1 MAGQITKRGENTWYV
16 RIFLGRDANG
26 KRKYFNK
33 TVHGTKKDAQ
43 KFLTAK
49 LREKDLG
56 VFIEPA
62 AMSVDS
68 FLDKWLKESA
78 KQRLRE
84 NTFNSY
90 QDMLR
95 WHVREK
101 IGAKR
106 LCDLQGYDVQKLY
119 NELTASGLSPRTV
132 RYAHAILTSALK
144 QAVKWQMIIRNPC
157 ENCDLPKKEKKEMK
171 HLSREETA
179 RFLQVAKDDKWFP
192 LFLIAVELGLR
203 PEEYFALQWKDFDFE
218 NNVVSI
224 RRAVIEKRGGGF
236 YFSDVKTTSSVRSI
250 NISNAIVKALKTH
263 RRSQLEE
270 RMKIGADYQNLDL
283 VFASELGT
291 PLMRRNLINRHFKP
305 LLKKAELKNI
315 RLYDLRHTTAS
326 LLLAANEHPKVVQE
340 RLGHSSVMIT
350 LDTYSHVSPTM
361 QKAATEKLEKM
372 LYGK

>member
-16 RIFLGRDANG
+16 RIFLGRDAKN
-26 KRKYFNK
+26 KRKFFNK
-33 TVHGTKKDAQ
+33 TIHGLKKDAQ

-56 VFIEPA
+56 IFVEPA
-62 AMSVDS
+62 AMLLNE

-101 IGAKR
+101 IGLKR
-106 LCDLQGYDVQKLY
+106 LCDLQSYDVQKLY
-119 NELTASGLSPRTV
+119 NEMTEGGLSPRTV
-132 RYAHAILTSALK
+132 RYVHAILTSALK
-144 QAVKWQMIIRNPC
+144 QAVKWQMIVRNPC
-157 ENCDLPKKEKKEMK
+157 ENCDLPKKVKKEMK
-171 HLSREETA
+171 HLSREETTK
-179 RFLQVAKDDKWFP
+179 FLEAAKNDKWFA
-192 LFLIAVELGLR
+192 LFLIAIELGLR

-218 NNVVSI
+218 NKIVSV

-236 YFSDVKTTSSVRSI
+236 YFSDVKTASSVRSI
-250 NISNAIVKALKTH
+250 DISTEIVKALKTQ
-263 RRSQLEE
+263 RRNQLEE
-270 RMKIGADYQNLDL
+270 RMKIGTAYQNLDL

-305 LLKKAELKNI
+305 LLKKAELKDI

-361 QKAATEKLEKM
+361 QKAATEKLEKL
-372 LYGK
+372 LYGT

>member
-1 MAGQITKRGENTWYV
+1 MAGQITKRGENTCYV
-16 RIFLGRDANG
+16 RIFLGRDAKN
-26 KRKYFNK
+26 KRKFFNK
-33 TVHGTKKDAQ
+33 TIHGLKKDAQ

-56 VFIEPA
+56 IFVEPA
-62 AMSVDS
+62 AMLLNE

-101 IGAKR
+101 IGLKR
-106 LCDLQGYDVQKLY
+106 LCDLQSYDVQKLY
-119 NELTASGLSPRTV
+119 NEMTEGGLSPRTV
-132 RYAHAILTSALK
+132 RYVHAILTSALK
-144 QAVKWQMIIRNPC
+144 QAVKWQMIVRNPC
-157 ENCDLPKKEKKEMK
+157 ENCDLPKKVKKEMK
-171 HLSREETA
+171 HLSREETTK
-179 RFLQVAKDDKWFP
+179 FLEAAKNDKWFA
-192 LFLIAVELGLR
+192 LFLIAIELGLR

-218 NNVVSI
+218 NKIVSV

-236 YFSDVKTTSSVRSI
+236 YFSDVKTASSVRSI
-250 NISNAIVKALKTH
+250 DISTEIVKALKTQ
-263 RRSQLEE
+263 RRNQLEE
-270 RMKIGADYQNLDL
+270 RMKIGTAYQNLDL

-305 LLKKAELKNI
+305 LLKKAELKDI

-361 QKAATEKLEKM
+361 QKAATEKLEKL
-372 LYGK
+372 LYGT

>member
-1 MAGQITKRGENTWYV
+1 MAGQITKRGENIWYV
-16 RIFLGRDANG
+16 RIFLGKDVKG
-26 KRKYFNK
+26 SRKYFNK
-33 TVHGTKKDAQ
+33 TIHGSKKDAQ

-56 VFIEPA
+56 IFVEPA
-62 AMSVDS
+62 AMLLNE

-95 WHVREK
+95 WHIREK
-101 IGAKR
+101 IGLKR
-106 LCDLQGYDVQKLY
+106 LCDLQTYDVQELY
-119 NELTASGLSPRTV
+119 NEMTESGLSPRTV
-132 RYAHAILTSALK
+132 RYVHAVLTSALK
-144 QAVKWQMIIRNPC
+144 QAVKWQMIVRDPC
-157 ENCDLPKKEKKEMK
+157 ENCDLPKKVKKEMK
-171 HLSREETA
+171 HLSREETTK
-179 RFLQVAKDDKWFP
+179 FLEAAKNDKWFA
-192 LFLIAVELGLR
+192 LFLIAIELGLR

-236 YFSDVKTTSSVRSI
+236 YFSDVKTASSVRSI
-250 NISNAIVKALKTH
+250 DISTEIVKALKTN
-263 RRSQLEE
+263 RRNQLEE
-270 RMKIGADYQNLDL
+270 RMKVGTAYQNLDL
-283 VFASELGT
+283 VFASEIGT

-305 LLKKAELKNI
+305 LLKKAELKDI

-372 LYGK
+372 LYGT